1 MPHMSH
7 ITRTKQFEEAKQF
20 VDGQVGRLKEE
31 IIEKSVDC
39 IISEHIRERY
49 IDLLLGETPKK
60 ITRFYVLID
69 LDVLHTKIANIVG
82 TLRDTVVISKKLR
95 VDSEYINAVISELK
109 SLEYDVFTI
118 GVYNTIIVSLSAEF
132 TVKLNL
138 SIELAKKLNSDST
151 DYYSK
156 ESSRI
161 ANVPY
166 WKRLLANFL
175 CFFCYVRPY
184 ADELRARKYNPN
196 MTSDEQS
203 DLSQIAGICDTCGGL
218 WGNCEFDM
226 IANAN
231 IKQV

>member
-20 VDGQVGRLKEE
+20 VDNQVGQLKEE
-31 IIEKSVDC
+31 IIKKSVDC
-39 IISEHIRERY
+39 IISEDIRERY
-49 IDLLLGETPKK
+49 IELLLRETPKN
-60 ITRFYVLID
+60 ITQFYVLID
-69 LDVLHTKIANIVG
+69 LHILHTKIANIVG
-82 TLRDTVVISKKLR
+82 TLRDKCVISKKLR
-95 VDSEYINAVISELK
+95 FDSEYTNAVISELK
-109 SLEYDVFTI
+109 LLEYDVFTI
-118 GVYNTIIVSLSAEF
+118 GAYNTIIVSLSAEF

-151 DYYSK
+151 DHYSK

-166 WKRLLANFL
+166 WKRSLANL
-175 CFFCYVRPY
+175 VKKY
-184 ADELRARKYNPN
+184 ADELHVRKYNPN
-196 MTSDEQS
+196 ITSDEQS
-203 DLSQIAGICDTCGGL
+203 DLNRIADICYACEGL
-218 WGNCEFDM
+218 WRNYEFN

>member
-1 MPHMSH
+1 MSH
-7 ITRTKQFEEAKQF
+7 ITRTKQFEETKQF
-20 VDGQVGRLKEE
+20 VDNQVGQLKEE

-60 ITRFYVLID
+60 ITQFYVSID
-69 LDVLHTKIANIVG
+69 LHKLHTKIANIVG
-82 TLRDTVVISKKLR
+82 TLRDKFVISKKLR
-95 VDSEYINAVISELK
+95 VDSEYTNAVISELK
-109 SLEYDVFTI
+109 LLEYDVFTI
-118 GVYNTIIVSLSAEF
+118 GAYNTIIVSLSAEF

-138 SIELAKKLNSDST
+138 LIELAKRLKSDSIEH
-151 DYYSK
+151 YSK

-166 WKRLLANFL
+166 WKRLLANL
-175 CFFCYVRPY
+175 VKPY
-184 ADELRARKYNPN
+184 ADELLVRKYKPN
-196 MTSDEQS
+196 ITSDEQS
-203 DLSQIAGICDTCGGL
+203 DLNRIAKICDTCRGL

>member
-1 MPHMSH
+1 MSH

-20 VDGQVGRLKEE
+20 VDRHVGRLKEE

-39 IISEHIRERY
+39 IISEDIRERY
-49 IDLLLGETPKK
+49 INLLLGETPKN

-82 TLRDTVVISKKLR
+82 TLRDKCVISKKLR
-95 VDSEYINAVISELK
+95 FDSEYTNAVISELK
-109 SLEYDVFTI
+109 LLEYDVFTI
-118 GVYNTIIVSLSAEF
+118 GAYNTIIVSLSAEF

-151 DYYSK
+151 DHYSK

-175 CFFCYVRPY
+175 FFCYVRPY

>member
-20 VDGQVGRLKEE
+20 VDGQVGQLKEE

-39 IISEHIRERY
+39 IISEDIRERY
-49 IDLLLGETPKK
+49 INLLLGETPQN
-60 ITRFYVLID
+60 ITQFYVLIN
-69 LDVLHTKIANIVG
+69 LHILHTKIANIVG
-82 TLRDTVVISKKLR
+82 TLRDKFVISKKLR

-109 SLEYDVFTI
+109 SLEYDVFTT
-118 GVYNTIIVSLSAEF
+118 GAYNTIIVSLSAEF

-151 DYYSK
+151 DHYSK

-166 WKRLLANFL
+166 WKRLLANL
-175 CFFCYVRPY
+175 VKPY
-184 ADELRARKYNPN
+184 ADELCVRKYNPN

-203 DLSQIAGICDTCGGL
+203 DLNRIADICDTRGGL
-218 WGNCEFDM
+218 WRNREFDI